1 METQENSVDPV
12 LQTLSQSN
20 SHELAEVVKQND
32 PNVSTLLIRINR
44 TIILTLSGCSKGHG
58 SAGRWLSGP
67 RQVAQESSTSSQS
80 EELRRGNIL
89 SPAGNEFRAN
99 NSSTGIVLLQEGQ

>member
-20 SHELAEVVKQND
+20 SLELAEVVKQKD
-32 PNVSTLLIRINR
+32 PNVSTLLTQMTR
-44 TIILTLSGCSKGHG
+44 TIISSLSGCGKGHG

-67 RQVAQESSTSSQS
+67 RQVAQESSTSSPS

-89 SPAGNEFRAN
+89 SQPGKEFRAN
-99 NSSTGIVLLQEGQ
+99 NGLTGIVLLQEGQ